1 MSWDQ
6 GYTSPDE
13 RAAQDRAAEEARQR
27 ARMQPFERR
36 LLDYLG
42 EISASLAKL
51 AAVSVLDSAGVAD
64 AVEHLST
71 LVAGSSGDG
80 RAVPLSRPQRKGTH
94 SAPAEFVADTAAAGA
109 VMQWIDSDPNRG
121 LVGCTPAMVAGVAV
135 NAYRKAINTST
146 AAGVDGGV
154 GAESVVAP
162 DSAHPTSQ
170 PQ

>member
-51 AAVSVLDSAGVAD
+51 ADV
-64 AVEHLST
+64 
-71 LVAGSSGDG
+71 
-80 RAVPLSRPQRKGTH
+80 
-94 SAPAEFVADTAAAGA
+94 TAARQPAGPICPDCGA
-109 VMQWIDSDPNRG
+109 EQPIYS
-121 LVGCTPAMVAGVAV
+121 
-135 NAYRKAINTST
+135 ST

>member
-42 EISASLAKL
+42 EISASLARIADNSEPFYDL
-51 AAVSVLDSAGVAD
+51 DAASGELKVHHGNAD
-64 AVEHLST
+64 AIAKL
-71 LVAGSSGDG
+71 LQAIRDVAQ
-80 RAVPLSRPQRKGTH
+80 P
-94 SAPAEFVADTAAAGA
+94 
-109 VMQWIDSDPNRG
+109 I
-121 LVGCTPAMVAGVAV
+121 
-135 NAYRKAINTST
+135 TST